1 MKITGDYHTHSKYSK
16 NNHGK
21 DTIKEMVL
29 SAKEKGLESYGIS
42 DHGPAHVFYGIRRKN
57 LLKAKKELEDM
68 KPEFDGN
75 LYFSVEANLIGK
87 DGKIDLSDDEIK
99 MLDHLLV
106 GYHRGTINNIVNP
119 FRMLFNPE
127 KQKQIN
133 TQAYLNLLDRYNVTV
148 ITHLNTYIKVDLE
161 KVLKKA
167 AEKGTL
173 IEINNKHMN
182 FEDKDVPILLES
194 GCKFIISSDAHKKEN
209 VANVSNALEFVK
221 RNKIPLDRI
230 VNIDKLY
237 K

>member
-1 MKITGDYHTHSKYSK
+1 MKITGDYHTHTKYSK

-21 DTIKEMVL
+21 NTIAEMVAE
-29 SAKEKGLESYGIS
+29 AKKKGLEAYGIS
-42 DHGPAHVFYGIRRKN
+42 DHGPRHFLYGIKRKN
-57 LLKAKKELEDM
+57 LQKARKEIDALKS
-68 KPEFDGN
+68 EFDGR

-87 DGKIDLSDDEIK
+87 DGKIDLTDEEIK
-99 MLDHLLV
+99 GLDHLLV

-119 FRMLFNPE
+119 FRKLFNPE

-133 TQAYLNLLDRYNVTV
+133 TQAYLNLLDRYPVTV

-167 AEKGTL
+167 EEKGTL
-173 IEINNKHMN
+173 IEINSKHVN
-182 FEDKDVPILLES
+182 FEDSEAPVLIAS
-194 GCKFIISSDAHKKEN
+194 GCKFIISSDAHRKEN
-209 VANVSNALEFVK
+209 IANVTKVLDFVK